1 MRGMATLLRG
11 RSVHDPE
18 NAIEDDDR
26 TSRYKIRDGIV
37 AQKSDEEPWQ
47 NISGQQHRKQSERHT
62 RREEKILP
70 HGKVT
75 QTNELTCK

>member
-47 NISGQQHRKQSERHT
+47 NISGQQHRNEVR
-62 RREEKILP
+62 
-70 HGKVT
+70 GT
-75 QTNELTCK
+75 QDAMKKYCRTAR